1 MAGTDFSHL
10 TNDELIKGIQALNL
24 PDYIRSKAYGIDV
37 RETLAQMTE
46 MTIQLGVNMGLSPD
60 DALKWARKLQES
72 VSQSDFDSWVATL
85 LDGGPSIF
93 MNTLSEL
100 QTTYPNGA
108 AGVAL
113 VRETD
118 PAKIYVWNG
127 SEWEDFG
134 DYQGIEIKEGAVTS
148 EKIADRSITPVKT
161 TMYESKTTFNLANP
175 SLILD
180 NKKLSGLDTYSKLS
194 EHIINDTNNL
204 VVSPIQ
210 ALPQVPY
217 VFNGY
222 GHFAFYDTNDNILA
236 YKQNVSAN
244 KVVMSPVGTV
254 KMAVQFSKTHPS
266 FIEKE
271 YIQIEQNYVLSD
283 FKSHEQYFLN
293 TDYLDEQSITPEK
306 TSFFTSGKNLANPKN
321 VLDNKK
327 LRDVSST
334 YKTMDTIILDD
345 LDGNLVVIGIPVKT
359 GKSYVANTY
368 GHFVF
373 YKATGEALY
382 RVTNVY
388 PNEAHI
394 APSEADYLAIQ
405 VSKTHSSFSTID
417 KIQVE
422 ENSYL
427 TEFEPFGMKLGEA
440 YYDKGVSESEATP
453 VKYSRLTRLPINANG
468 ERNFN
473 TASFIQDNLT
483 YFNGFQYAVWWS
495 YDRRPII
502 AKRAFPD
509 GEWETFDL
517 STVEGN
523 PLSSPVADD
532 GHNVIVVAVSED
544 GHVHVTGDH
553 HGHYINYAVTT
564 VPGDITSF
572 KAGGRIVPDELTYPR
587 FFKAKG
593 GTLFLAYR
601 KGSPLSGDMMLYKY
615 EAGAWSLVQ
624 NPVINGSADEVN
636 AYLAHI
642 AVDNYGTIHVSG
654 TWRNTSLANSAHH
667 VYYARSTDNGV
678 TWENSKGV
686 NYTMPIRYNTIE
698 TPVVTALTGSGI
710 VNQFGL
716 EADDEGN
723 PHVAYFKYDED
734 GNTNIYHLYNDGENW
749 FDEKVTDFKK
759 ALDTSGNMWLG
770 EMSRPSIFTYKNRV
784 FILYRV
790 NYDGKEGVIRL
801 KEVTPGSS
809 QRDIILFDFNLGLI
823 DVTFDSQMLYREGKL
838 SMLLTKNH
846 TRAEISNLSNE
857 YDNLPAFVYTID
869 LDYIDTFL
877 NGIAKSPYVQT
888 VSSATIP
895 LENLKAGEL
904 IEKFY
909 QGMPMVQDGETYM
922 LRIRFAGNVP
932 SGATLTVTMTDGVWS
947 RGRLKVQ
954 GRVSQI
960 SDWQACESNQLVY
973 PTAKLDMGA
982 GGSAVAYGTAVID
995 LGKVV
1000 E

>member
-10 TNDELIKGIQALNL
+10 TDDELINGIKALTI
-24 PDYIRSKAYGIDV
+24 PDYIRSKTYGVDV

-46 MTIQLGVNMGLSPD
+46 MLMQLAFNQGMNPQQAQYWAMKIRKIDDLDSQLSAIVSGAPKGTFANLT
-60 DALKWARKLQES
+60 ALRTAYPSGTDGIFLTLDNGHWYYYNDNTA
-72 VSQSDFDSWVATL
+72 SWT
-85 LDGGPSIF
+85 DGGVYQASGID
-93 MNTLSEL
+93 T
-100 QTTYPNGA
+100 
-108 AGVAL
+108 
-113 VRETD
+113 
-118 PAKIYVWNG
+118 G
-127 SEWEDFG
+127 SVGTEE
-134 DYQGIEIKEGAVTS
+134 
-148 EKIADRSITPVKT
+148 IADGSVTPVKT
-161 TMYESKTTFNLANP
+161 SMYESKITSNLANP
-175 SLILD
+175 ALILD
-180 NKKLSGLDTYSKLS
+180 NKKLFGLDTYAKLN
-194 EHIINDTNNL
+194 EHIVNDNGNL
-204 VVSPIQ
+204 VVSPIE
-210 ALPQVPY
+210 ALPQLPY
-217 VFNGY
+217 VFNGF
-222 GHFAFYDTNDNILA
+222 GHFAFYDDNDNILY

-244 KVVMSPVGTV
+244 EVVMSPTGTV

-266 FIEKE
+266 FTDKE
-271 YIQIEQNYVLSD
+271 NIQIEQNYTLGD
-283 FKSHEQYFLN
+283 FKQYEQYFLN

-306 TSFFTSGKNLANPKN
+306 TSFFTIGKNLANPKN
-321 VLDNKK
+321 VIDNKK
-327 LRDVSST
+327 LLYVSST
-334 YKTMDTIILDD
+334 LKTMDTIIADD
-345 LDGNLVVIGIPVKT
+345 LEGNLVVIGIPVT
-359 GKSYVANTY
+359 PGKSYVANTY

-373 YKATGEALY
+373 YKETGVAMY
-382 RVTNVY
+382 RVTNVN
-388 PNEAHI
+388 PNEAHV
-394 APSEADYLAIQ
+394 APDGADYLAIQ
-405 VSKTHSSFSTID
+405 VSKTRPSFTTID

-422 ENSYL
+422 ENSQL
-427 TEFEPFGMKLGEA
+427 TEYEPFGMKLGEA
-440 YYDKGVSESEATP
+440 YYNKGKSEVVP
-453 VKYSRLTRLPINANG
+453 VKYSQLTRLPINANG

-502 AKRAFPD
+502 AKRAFPY

-523 PLSSPVADD
+523 PLSSPVEDD
-532 GHNVIVVAVSED
+532 GHNVIVVAVSND

-564 VPGDITSF
+564 IPGDITSF
-572 KAGGRIVPDELTYPR
+572 KAGGRIVPDGLTYPR

-601 KGSPLSGDMMLYKY
+601 KGSSISGDMILYKY
-615 EAGAWSLVQ
+615 ESGAWSLVQ
-624 NPVINGSADEVN
+624 KPVINGSADEAN

-642 AVDNYGTIHVSG
+642 AVDNYGTIHISG
-654 TWRNTSLANSAHH
+654 TWRNTTLANSAHH

-686 NYTMPIRYNTIE
+686 KYTMPIRYSAIE
-698 TPVVTALTGSGI
+698 TPVVTALTDSGI

-716 EADDEGN
+716 EADDDGN

-759 ALDTSGNMWLG
+759 HLDTASNMWLG

-790 NYDGKEGVIRL
+790 NYDGKEGIIRL

-809 QRDIILFDFNLGLI
+809 QREVVLFDFNLGLI
-823 DVTFDSQMLYREGKL
+823 DVTFDTQMLYQEGKL
-838 SMLLTKNH
+838 SMHLTKNH
-846 TRAEISNLSNE
+846 TRSEIEKLSNE
-857 YDNLPAFVYTID
+857 YDNLPAFVYTVDLNHID
-869 LDYIDTFL
+869 AFL
-877 NGIAKSPYVQT
+877 NGVAKSPYVQT

-895 LENLKAGEL
+895 LENLKADEL
-904 IEKFY
+904 VEKVF
-909 QGMPMVQDGETYM
+909 QGIPMVQDGETYM

-932 SGATLTVTMTDGVWS
+932 SGATLTVTMTDGDWN
-947 RGRLKVQ
+947 RGKLKVQ

-973 PTAKLDMGA
+973 PTAKLDIGA
-982 GGSAVAYGTAVID
+982 GWSAVAHGTAVID